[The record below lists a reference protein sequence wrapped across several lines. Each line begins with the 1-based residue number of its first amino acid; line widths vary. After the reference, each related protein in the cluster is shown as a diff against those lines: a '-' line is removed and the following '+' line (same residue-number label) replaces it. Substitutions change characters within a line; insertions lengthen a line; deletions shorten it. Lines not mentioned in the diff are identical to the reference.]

1 MTRPATRLVDN
12 SARPGVDKA
21 GFDRAGFGRVLAV
34 LCVTEV
40 VSWGVLY
47 YAFPVL
53 SGRIAGDTGWSP
65 PALSGAFSAALV
77 VSGLTGIM
85 VGRWI
90 DRHGPRWLMT
100 LGSAT
105 AVVALV
111 GVALAPTLLWFT
123 AAWLLAGVAM
133 SGVLYPPA
141 FAALT
146 RWAGPRRVEALTLLT
161 LAGGLASTI
170 FAPITAALAA
180 RLDWRAVFLV
190 LAVVLAGVTI
200 PAHAIGL
207 RRPWPPPLGR
217 MRRDRSASR
226 VRVATS
232 RPFLVLAAALALTA
246 CASYAVVVNLVP
258 LLTERGLGLTAAA
271 VILGLGGAGQ
281 VAGRLFYPA
290 LNRRFSVRAR
300 TVTITAGV
308 AITTGLVAVLTGLA
322 GLVVAVV
329 LAGVV
334 RGMMTLLQA
343 TAVSE
348 RWGTSHYGRL
358 TGLLAAP
365 VMISA
370 ALAPWIGSSLAAALN
385 SYPAMVAVM
394 AGAGLLAAGLAAAS
408 VPTQTRPQTSP
419 PETPSR

>member
-1 MTRPATRLVDN
+1 M
-12 SARPGVDKA
+12 
-21 GFDRAGFGRVLAV
+21 LAV

-53 SGRIAGDTGWSP
+53 SGRIAADTGWSP

-77 VSGLTGIM
+77 VSGLTGIV

-100 LGSAT
+100 VGSAT
-105 AVVALV
+105 AVVAVV

-133 SGVLYPPA
+133 SAVLYPPA

-190 LAVVLAGVTI
+190 LAVVLAAVTI

-207 RRPWPPPLGR
+207 RRPWPHPAE
-217 MRRDRSASR
+217 RDPARAQR
-226 VRVATS
+226 V
-232 RPFLVLAAALALTA
+232 
-246 CASYAVVVNLVP
+246 
-258 LLTERGLGLTAAA
+258 
-271 VILGLGGAGQ
+271 
-281 VAGRLFYPA
+281 
-290 LNRRFSVRAR
+290 
-300 TVTITAGV
+300 
-308 AITTGLVAVLTGLA
+308 TGSG
-322 GLVVAVV
+322 
-329 LAGVV
+329 
-334 RGMMTLLQA
+334 
-343 TAVSE
+343 
-348 RWGTSHYGRL
+348 W
-358 TGLLAAP
+358 
-365 VMISA
+365 
-370 ALAPWIGSSLAAALN
+370 
-385 SYPAMVAVM
+385 
-394 AGAGLLAAGLAAAS
+394 
-408 VPTQTRPQTSP
+408 
-419 PETPSR
+419 